1 MGRPK
6 KEKRSN
12 SINMNMLR
20 ERALRLPDVTDE
32 MYFKCNIDNRNL
44 IEEYLEVSSHL
55 SPESRKQYVSC
66 LRQFCYWIFTACND
80 KNWNKIS
87 KRDFMRYMSYLTNR
101 GMSSSTL
108 KLKKSAVSAMN
119 EYICNVVSE
128 DDFDNFGSFRNF
140 TKGLPPIPKNQVY
153 NKIAISEDEYSLMIK
168 TLLEDENYLGVAW
181 VATMF
186 NVGCRRNG
194 CIQFKSEIANYPKEA
209 GQDFIMSH
217 IVMEKGRAG
226 GKPVQYMINDEA
238 MKYIK
243 LWLEKRGYEHEY
255 IFTVKYA
262 GQIKKM
268 SKEWADEF
276 CSDVLSDIVGR
287 RINVHLFKA
296 SCVTQLLSNGVDI
309 KLVSKYVAQHEDIS
323 TTQVYDLRTFEKE
336 KKSIFANMPKAN
348 ISIDLEDSE
357 EDTEN

>member
-1 MGRPK
+1 MGRQK

-20 ERALRLPDVTDE
+20 ERALRLPDITDD
-32 MYFKCNIDNRNL
+32 MYEQCNISNRNI

-55 SPESRKQYVSC
+55 SPQSRKQYISC
-66 LRQFCYWIFTACND
+66 LHQFCYWVHTSCND
-80 KNWNKIS
+80 KDWNKIS
-87 KRDFMRYMSYLTNR
+87 KRDFIRYMSYLTNR
-101 GMSSSTL
+101 GMSSSAL
-108 KLKKSAVSAMN
+108 KLKKSSVSAMN

-128 DDFDNFGSFRNF
+128 DDKETYGAFRNF

-153 NKIAISEDEYSLMIK
+153 NKIAISQEEYGLMIQ
-168 TLLEDENYLGVAW
+168 TLLDDENYMGAAW
-181 VATMF
+181 VSTMY

-194 CIQFKSEIANYPKEA
+194 CIQFKSEIANYHQEE

-226 GKPVQYMINDEA
+226 GKPVQYMINNEA

-243 LWLEKRGYEHEY
+243 LWLNKRGYEHEY
-255 IFTVKYA
+255 IFTVRY
-262 GQIKKM
+262 GGSIKQM
-268 SKEWADEF
+268 SKEWSDEF
-276 CSDVLSDIVGR
+276 CMDVLSDIVGR

-296 SCVTQLLSNGVDI
+296 SCVTQLLSSGVDI

-323 TTQVYDLRTFEKE
+323 TTQIYDLRTFEEE
-336 KKSIFANMPKAN
+336 KKSIFANMPKTN
-348 ISIDLEDSE
+348 IEIKQHENSED
-357 EDTEN
+357 